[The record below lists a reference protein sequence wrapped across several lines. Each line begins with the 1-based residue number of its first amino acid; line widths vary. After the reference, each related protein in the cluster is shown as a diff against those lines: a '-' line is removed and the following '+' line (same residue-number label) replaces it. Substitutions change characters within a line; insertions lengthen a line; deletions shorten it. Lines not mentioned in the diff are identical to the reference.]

1 MRLGDTAR
9 PLNVVVTLW
18 CRVLVVGP
26 DRTALASHRLEG
38 AGMPDLGAVDD
49 VARLALLAGRIGG
62 RIILSDVT
70 PALRSLLE
78 LSGLRVEAEWE
89 AEGGEESLA
98 VQEGQEKL
106 HPGDLPS

>member
-1 MRLGDTAR
+1 MAR
-9 PLNVVVTLW
+9 PLKVEVALW

-38 AGMPDLGAVDD
+38 PGPPDLGAVDD

-62 RIILSDVT
+62 SIILSDVS
-70 PALRSLLE
+70 PALRSLLR
-78 LSGLRVEAEWE
+78 LSGLRVEAEGE
-89 AEGGEESLA
+89 AEGGEETLH
-98 VQEGQEKL
+98 VQEGQEEL